1 VKIAKLSGAGN
12 DFVVLGPDEAAKL
25 GPRLA
30 DWTRL
35 VCRRGLSVGADGVL
49 VVEPVA
55 GGRARVRFLNPD
67 GAEAFC
73 GNGTRCA
80 ARYAQL
86 RGWIDAPSVVLETA
100 AGEVEARVT
109 PPAVRLVLRP
119 PRDLGAIVLDLDGTE
134 LEGHR
139 VDAGVPHFVAP
150 VADVASTPLERWG
163 PRVRR
168 HPRFGADGTNF
179 DIVALGSSEL
189 PLRTWERGVEGETL
203 SCGSGAI
210 AAALVARRQGAPETV
225 RVVPASGIALTVGL
239 PGPPDAPTAAILEG
253 DARVIFEG
261 ELRNEGVEGFPA

>member
-1 VKIAKLSGAGN
+1 MKIVKMSGAGN
-12 DFVVLGPDEAAKL
+12 DFVVCGPDEAAKL

-30 DWTRL
+30 DWTRR

-49 VVEPVA
+49 VVEPVV
-55 GGRARVRFLNPD
+55 GGRVRVRFLNPD

-80 ARYAQL
+80 ARYAES
-86 RGWIDAPSVVLETA
+86 RGWIEGSSVDLDTA
-100 AGEVEARVT
+100 VGEVEAHVYH
-109 PPAVRLVLRP
+109 ASVRLVLPP
-119 PRDLGAIVLDLDGTE
+119 PRDLGAIVLDLEGTE
-134 LEGHR
+134 LEGRR

-150 VADVASTPLERWG
+150 VKDVTRVPLQRWG
-163 PRVRR
+163 PSVRR

-179 DIVALGSSEL
+179 DVVALGASEI

-210 AAALVARRQGAPETV
+210 AAALVARQQGAPETV
-225 RVVPASGIALTVGL
+225 RVLPASGIALTVGL

-261 ELRNEGVEGFPA
+261 ELRSEGVEGFAN